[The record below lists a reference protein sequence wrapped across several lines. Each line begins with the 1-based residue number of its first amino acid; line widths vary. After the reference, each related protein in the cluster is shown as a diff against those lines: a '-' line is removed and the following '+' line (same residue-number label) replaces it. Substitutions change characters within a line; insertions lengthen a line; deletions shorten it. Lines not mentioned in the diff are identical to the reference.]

1 MSSMEEETRGDRS
14 QENQS
19 EKYDDWKQRY
29 EKGHENPAEL
39 FQQVSRIAQY
49 MSYDLIDKLQYW
61 EKETLKQPNDEIER
75 RIKHVSRCL
84 AELQSAYVR
93 FSETDF

>member
-1 MSSMEEETRGDRS
+1 MEETRGERP
-14 QENQS
+14 QENQTANFD
-19 EKYDDWKQRY
+19 EWKERY
-29 EKGHENPAEL
+29 AKGHENPREL

-61 EKETLKQPNDEIER
+61 EKQTLKLSDDEIEQ

-84 AELQSAYVR
+84 SQLQSAYVQ

>member
-1 MSSMEEETRGDRS
+1 MEEIRGDRP
-14 QENQS
+14 QENHA
-19 EKYDDWKQRY
+19 ENYDDWKKRL
-29 EKGHENPAEL
+29 EKGQDNPREL

-61 EKETLKQPNDEIER
+61 EKQTLKLSDDEIEQ

-84 AELQSAYVR
+84 SQLQSAYVQ

>member
-1 MSSMEEETRGDRS
+1 MEETRGERPL
-14 QENQS
+14 ENHV
-19 EKYDDWKQRY
+19 ENYDDWKKRF
-29 EKGHENPAEL
+29 EKGHETPSEL

-61 EKETLKQPNDEIER
+61 EKQTLKLTDAEIEQ

-84 AELQSAYVR
+84 SQLQAAYVE
-93 FSETDF
+93 FSDTDL

>member
-1 MSSMEEETRGDRS
+1 MEETRGERR
-14 QENQS
+14 QEKHS
-19 EKYDDWKQRY
+19 KEYEEWKKRH
-29 EKGHENPAEL
+29 ETGHENPREL

-61 EKETLKQPNDEIER
+61 EKETLKLSDDEVER
-75 RIKHVSRCL
+75 RVRHVSRCL
-84 AELQSAYVR
+84 KQLQSAYVQ

>member
-1 MSSMEEETRGDRS
+1 MEETRGERPL
-14 QENQS
+14 ENQS
-19 EKYDDWKQRY
+19 ENYDDWKQRY
-29 EKGHENPAEL
+29 AKGHENPREL

-61 EKETLKQPNDEIER
+61 EKETLKQPDAEIER
-75 RIKHVSRCL
+75 RIKHVSACL
-84 AELQSAYVR
+84 SELQSAYVR

>member
-1 MSSMEEETRGDRS
+1 MEEPGRDRPH
-14 QENQS
+14 ENQS
-19 EKYDDWKQRY
+19 ENYAEWKQRY
-29 EKGHENPAEL
+29 EKGHENPREL

-61 EKETLKQPNDEIER
+61 EKETLKQSDEEIER
-75 RIKHVSRCL
+75 RIKHISLCL
-84 AELQSAYVR
+84 SQLQSAYVQ

>member
-1 MSSMEEETRGDRS
+1 MEKTGGEQP
-14 QENQS
+14 QEDHA
-19 EKYDDWKQRY
+19 EKYDDWKRRRA
-29 EKGHENPAEL
+29 KGHENPSEL
-39 FQQVSRIAQY
+39 FRQVSRIAQY

-61 EKETLKQPNDEIER
+61 EKETLKQPDDEIER

-84 AELQSAYVR
+84 TQLQSAYVQ

>member
-1 MSSMEEETRGDRS
+1 MEETRGERP
-14 QENQS
+14 QENQV
-19 EKYDDWKQRY
+19 ENYDDWKQRY
-29 EKGHENPAEL
+29 QKGKENPREL

-61 EKETLKQPNDEIER
+61 EKETLKQSDDEIER

-84 AELQSAYVR
+84 SQLQGAYVQ

>member
-1 MSSMEEETRGDRS
+1 MEETRGDRP
-14 QENQS
+14 QENHT

-29 EKGHENPAEL
+29 EKGHENPKEL

-61 EKETLKQPNDEIER
+61 EKETLKQPDDEIER

-84 AELQSAYVR
+84 TQLQGAYVQ

>member
-1 MSSMEEETRGDRS
+1 MEDARGERPA
-14 QENQS
+14 
-19 EKYDDWKQRY
+19 EKHRKEFDEWKQRADT
-29 EKGHENPAEL
+29 GNENPREL

-61 EKETLKQPNDEIER
+61 EKQTLKLSDREIEGR
-75 RIKHVSRCL
+75 VKHVSRCL
-84 AELQSAYVR
+84 TQLQSAYVQ

>member
-1 MSSMEEETRGDRS
+1 MEETRGDRP

-19 EKYDDWKQRY
+19 ENYDEWKERY
-29 EKGHENPAEL
+29 AKGQQNPREL

-61 EKETLKQPNDEIER
+61 EKETLKQSDEEIER
-75 RIKHVSRCL
+75 RIKHISVCL
-84 AELQSAYVR
+84 SQLQSAYVQ
-93 FSETDF
+93 FSETDI

>member
-1 MSSMEEETRGDRS
+1 MEETRGERP
-14 QENQS
+14 QENQT

-29 EKGHENPAEL
+29 EKGQENPKEL

-61 EKETLKQPNDEIER
+61 EKETLKKSDDEIER

-84 AELQSAYVR
+84 TQLQSAYVQ

>member
-1 MSSMEEETRGDRS
+1 MEETGGERPQEKHLKDYEAWKKRGP
-14 QENQS
+14 
-19 EKYDDWKQRY
+19 
-29 EKGHENPAEL
+29 KGHENPREL

-61 EKETLKQPNDEIER
+61 EKETLKLSDAEIESR
-75 RIKHVSRCL
+75 VRHVSRCL
-84 AELQSAYVR
+84 KQLQSAYVQ

>member
-1 MSSMEEETRGDRS
+1 MEETRGDRP
-14 QENQS
+14 QENHA
-19 EKYDDWKQRY
+19 ENYAEWKQRY
-29 EKGHENPAEL
+29 EKGHENPREL

-61 EKETLKQPNDEIER
+61 EKETLKQSDEEIER
-75 RIKHVSRCL
+75 RIKHISLCL
-84 AELQSAYVR
+84 TQLQSAYVQ

>member
-1 MSSMEEETRGDRS
+1 MEEPRGERP
-14 QENQS
+14 QENHVES
-19 EKYDDWKQRY
+19 YADWKNRA
-29 EKGHENPAEL
+29 EKGHENPREL

-61 EKETLKQPNDEIER
+61 EKESLKLTDPEIEQ

-84 AELQSAYVR
+84 SQLQSAYVQ